1 MSERLGRI
9 RFPPGQTHEARDG
22 LAARAARVEV
32 ARPILA
38 HRALH
43 RALREGGERVLV
55 RALHASRVYR
65 NLLSRMSDHADSTHA
80 ADITLARA
88 CAEGDRAALGELER
102 RISRDLAGALSRV
115 GLTRAE
121 IDEVGQIVRERLLV
135 ARPDRPAKILEYSG
149 RGPLV
154 GWLRAVI
161 VRAGIDLRRQRRSNE
176 ISDDEPLLAA
186 TAATDDP
193 TIEALRVRYADA
205 FRIAFV
211 DAVRALDADER
222 NALRLNVV
230 DGLNIE
236 QIGTVFGIHRATV
249 ARWIAHARETIA
261 DETRRLLKER
271 LGLREAEV
279 ESLVRLC
286 RSRIDVGPSL
296 FVDDERGQG

>member
-1 MSERLGRI
+1 MRESLGRI
-9 RFPPGQTHEARDG
+9 RFPREAHETRDG
-22 LAARAARVEV
+22 LAARAARVEM

-43 RALREGGERVLV
+43 RAVSKGGEGVLV
-55 RALHASRVYR
+55 RALHRAAVYR
-65 NLLSRMSDHADSTHA
+65 NLLSRMSDDADSPHS
-80 ADITLARA
+80 ADLALARA
-88 CAEGDRAALGELER
+88 CAEGDRGALVELER

-135 ARPDRPAKILEYSG
+135 ARPDRPAKVLEYSG

-161 VRAGIDLRRQRRSNE
+161 VRAGIDLRRQRRSHE
-176 ISDDEPLLAA
+176 SSDDEPLLAA

-193 TIEALRVRYADA
+193 TIEALRLRYADA
-205 FRIAFV
+205 FRLAFV
-211 DAVRALDADER
+211 DAVRALGADER
-222 NALRLNVV
+222 NALRMNVV

-236 QIGTVFGIHRATV
+236 QIGIVFGVHRATV
-249 ARWIAHARETIA
+249 ARWIAHGRETIA
-261 DETRRLLKER
+261 AETRRLLKER

-296 FVDDERGQG
+296 FVEK